1 MPTRIAIW
9 LLALCVSFFPISGK
23 GQEDAT
29 SQNESRPAAQSD
41 AQSKQTSEIIIELI
55 AQPRQIEIPGD
66 ISVAFRIYNASQ
78 DKFTLRDFVFTF
90 IDSLPMFSK
99 QESNCTQGKTPQI
112 VVPRGAFH
120 MILCEI
126 RRETAEDNAFDFFK
140 AMLKSWSVLT
150 ISPADYRMVAAVTA
164 NQDGTGSLVATRV
177 ISLRVVPTV
186 WQAVIGSFVG
196 AFLMVIFWA
205 FAPKVERYLTGRP
218 GPRFGTQATS
228 AYQRIFQKFRQ
239 LLSLW
244 VGATAAASIAILITF
259 RMKDASLPFTLS
271 VNDFYGG
278 LVMGLF
284 GVILTKWLSE
294 RLFGEND
301 GEEPPVKPTVGN
313 HADGQGGAVAQ
324 QQDQAAPGL
333 QANALQAAP
342 PGSPKPGNTPG
353 LG

>member
-1 MPTRIAIW
+1 MIV
-9 LLALCVSFFPISGK
+9 C
-23 GQEDAT
+23 
-29 SQNESRPAAQSD
+29 
-41 AQSKQTSEIIIELI
+41 
-55 AQPRQIEIPGD
+55 QI
-66 ISVAFRIYNASQ
+66 
-78 DKFTLRDFVFTF
+78 T
-90 IDSLPMFSK
+90 
-99 QESNCTQGKTPQI
+99 
-112 VVPRGAFH
+112 
-120 MILCEI
+120 
-126 RRETAEDNAFDFFK
+126 RETAEDNAFDFFK

-150 ISPADYRMVAAVTA
+150 ISPAEYRMVAAFTA
-164 NQDGTGSLVATRV
+164 DQDGTGPLVATRV

-218 GPRFGTQATS
+218 GPRFGTQATPV
-228 AYQRIFQKFRQ
+228 YHRIFRKPKQV
-239 LLSLW
+239 LSLW

-284 GVILTKWLSE
+284 GVILTKWLSQ

-301 GEEPPVKPTVGN
+301 GEEPPVKPTVGI

-324 QQDQAAPGL
+324 QQDQAAPGP
-333 QANALQAAP
+333 QANALTEAP
-342 PGSPKPGNTPG
+342 PGSPKPGNSPG